1 MVTQISDFT
10 GIVFYIKLKPLKVF
24 HRSKYLVPIFHIFHG
39 APDKCWDDVAR
50 LEEVVSEVDEM
61 LLGAEHFS
69 DRCHFG
75 MFLDIRVAEQL
86 RSELLTLRDEQEPED
101 D

>member
-1 MVTQISDFT
+1 M
-10 GIVFYIKLKPLKVF
+10 
-24 HRSKYLVPIFHIFHG
+24 
-39 APDKCWDDVAR
+39 AR

-61 LLGAEHFS
+61 LLRAKHFS

-101 D
+101 DWVFVITIDI